1 MRGLG
6 NLTTLVRADLA
17 EWGNF
22 RLSDLQFQHGS
33 QARLFL
39 VSLLGLAL
47 LLFVVRRLLRPQAR
61 PAGLVLPALLSS
73 IPRSRAA
80 LLLGVPLLLFVAGLP
95 FFVLALADPH
105 LPFVVRQASFPGRRI
120 GLMIDASMSMHRPF
134 TAVALNRD
142 APAEAFFS
150 TVAAAERFVQLRM
163 KSQYRDLVA
172 LVEFG
177 NRAYIITPFTNDY
190 DNVLLSISLIG
201 DPEEYRFF
209 PDQGT
214 IITEGIRES
223 IELFRA
229 FKFLEASGNIMV
241 LFTDGEDSL
250 AHGDRMTLDEIL
262 QDAVEA
268 EIPVFMVR
276 TNYEKQEGA
285 VIPDSQWRTAVE
297 KTGGRF
303 YAASDEDSLLHAIQD
318 IDRVSAGTTIDVKQY
333 SSQQPR
339 FALFALVAAGFW
351 TTAAGL
357 KLGVPL
363 FQKLS

>member
-1 MRGLG
+1 
-6 NLTTLVRADLA
+6 
-17 EWGNF
+17 
-22 RLSDLQFQHGS
+22 
-33 QARLFL
+33 
-39 VSLLGLAL
+39 
-47 LLFVVRRLLRPQAR
+47 
-61 PAGLVLPALLSS
+61 
-73 IPRSRAA
+73 
-80 LLLGVPLLLFVAGLP
+80 
-95 FFVLALADPH
+95 
-105 LPFVVRQASFPGRRI
+105 
-120 GLMIDASMSMHRPF
+120 
-134 TAVALNRD
+134 
-142 APAEAFFS
+142 
-150 TVAAAERFVQLRM
+150 
-163 KSQYRDLVA
+163 
-172 LVEFG
+172 
-177 NRAYIITPFTNDY
+177 
-190 DNVLLSISLIG
+190 
-201 DPEEYRFF
+201 
-209 PDQGT
+209 
-214 IITEGIRES
+214 
-223 IELFRA
+223 
-229 FKFLEASGNIMV
+229 MV